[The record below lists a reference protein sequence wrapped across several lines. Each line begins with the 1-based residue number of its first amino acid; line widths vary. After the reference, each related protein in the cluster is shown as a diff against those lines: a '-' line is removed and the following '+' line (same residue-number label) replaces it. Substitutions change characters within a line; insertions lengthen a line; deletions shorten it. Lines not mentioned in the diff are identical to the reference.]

1 MRIIAGQHRGR
12 RLNTPENQDIRP
24 TSDKV
29 RQAVFNMLNSRD
41 VVREAVVMDVFCG
54 TGALGIEAL
63 SQGASFCY
71 FFDKSKESVRITQ
84 DNVDMVNEGDNTLIR
99 QQDGLKLPVRQEHEP
114 AVSLVFL
121 DPPYHQG
128 LVEKAVVVLIEKD
141 WLMDDA
147 YFVIETSKQEN
158 VMCAGLNIEQEK
170 TYGDTKLYLASLA

>member
-12 RLNTPENQDIRP
+12 RLQTPEGGDIRP

-29 RQAVFNMLNSRD
+29 RQAVFNMLGSRGLVND
-41 VVREAVVMDVFCG
+41 AVVMDVFCG

-84 DNVDMVNEGDNTLIR
+84 NNVAMIDEGDNALIR
-99 QQDGLKLPVRQEHEP
+99 QQDGLRLSERQDHEP
-114 AVSLVFL
+114 SVSLVFL
-121 DPPYHQG
+121 DPPYNQG
-128 LVEKAVVVLIEKD
+128 LVEKTVPVLIDKG
-141 WLMDDA
+141 WLSENA

-158 VMCAGLNIEQEK
+158 IICSDLNIEQEK
-170 TYGDTKLYLASLA
+170 TYGDTKVYLASLA